1 MADRLLRA
9 HRTILLVPVVEVGGE
24 PFILGGTKTAP
35 KVSPLYN
42 PDKDILNTWLAV
54 QSDTHALAGIGGN
67 VSRATLD
74 DVDLGLAD
82 SDTEK
87 ELVITSRGNEEAIT
101 LFNVDAKFVFLRDE
115 DEFATGV
122 FNMARNLTI
131 GPDRRYAIVDR
142 AVGEYTANDPFDTG
156 QVISLYDVNTDNA
169 IDSTD
174 DKASIKLNQNFVGTG
189 EVAINVDV
197 A

>member
-24 PFILGGTKTAP
+24 PYILGGTKTAP
-35 KVSPLYN
+35 KVSPLYA
-42 PDKDILNTWLAV
+42 PDKDILNTWLVV
-54 QSDTHALAGIGGN
+54 QSDSHPLAGIGGN
-67 VSRATLD
+67 ISRATLD
-74 DVDLGLAD
+74 EVDLGLAD

-101 LFNVDAKFVFLRDE
+101 LFNVDAKFTFLRDE
-115 DEFATGV
+115 DDFATGV
-122 FNMARNLTI
+122 FNMARNLTV
-131 GPDRRYAIVDR
+131 GPDIRYAIVDR
-142 AVGEYTANDPFDTG
+142 AVGEFTADDLFDDG
-156 QVISLYDVNTDNA
+156 QVVSLYDVSTDVG

-174 DKASIKLNQNFVGTG
+174 DKASIKITQTFVGTG